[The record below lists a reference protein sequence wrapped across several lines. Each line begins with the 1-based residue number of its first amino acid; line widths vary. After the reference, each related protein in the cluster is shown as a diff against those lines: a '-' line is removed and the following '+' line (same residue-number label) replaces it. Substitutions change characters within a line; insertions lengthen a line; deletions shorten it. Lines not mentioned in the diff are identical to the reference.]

1 MPRTK
6 WVWSHLFRLRI
17 FTDDIDMGF
26 GINNCATLDLKKGK
40 VTNFDVILLPDERVM
55 KRLFES

>member
-1 MPRTK
+1 M
-6 WVWSHLFRLRI
+6 FRLRI

-26 GINNCATLDLKKGK
+26 GINNSATLDLKKGK